1 MVAPAATRLALPR
14 ASAVRVAAARLALA
28 GLAAAGVLICLRAAA
43 APAGLIPASWHGMPG
58 WMRGP
63 LPGVGDGLTA
73 GTFSALFVAMCAC
86 YLAALALARDLDART
101 TVAAI
106 VVLHAAFMLA
116 PPLLSSDVFGYVD
129 WARLGVLHGIDPYAH
144 GGPAAPHDEALRYF
158 RWRTDMPSPYGP
170 AFTLASFAT

>member
-14 ASAVRVAAARLALA
+14 ASAIRVAAARLALA

-86 YLAALALARDLDART
+86 YLAALARELDART
-101 TVAAI
+101 TIAAI

-129 WARLGVLHGIDPYAH
+129 WARLGVVHGIDPYAH
-144 GGPAAPHDEALRYF
+144 GSLAAPHDEAFRYF
-158 RWRTDMPSPYGP
+158 RCRTDMPSPYGP
-170 AFTLASFAT
+170 